1 MEKWFQLKDRL
12 RRVEHVGLTSRLMNW
27 MLEIDGNGL
36 QQWVEKSVNHVDFY
50 VYPYMI
56 HK

>member
-1 MEKWFQLKDRL
+1 
-12 RRVEHVGLTSRLMNW
+12 MNW

-36 QQWVEKSVNHVDFY
+36 QWWVEESENHVDFY

-56 HK
+56 HT